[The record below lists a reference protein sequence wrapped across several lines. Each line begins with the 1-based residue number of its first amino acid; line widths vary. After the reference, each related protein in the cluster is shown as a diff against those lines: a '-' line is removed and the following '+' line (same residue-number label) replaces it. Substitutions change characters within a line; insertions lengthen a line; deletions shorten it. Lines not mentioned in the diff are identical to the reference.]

1 MKKVFDK
8 VVTLVFISFALILLF
23 KLVIPAIFAFSSL
36 CSVILAGTVA
46 IIVTIALLSL
56 IYFFFT
62 GN

>member
-36 CSVILAGTVA
+36 CSVILAGIVA
-46 IIVTIALLSL
+46 ITVTIALLSL